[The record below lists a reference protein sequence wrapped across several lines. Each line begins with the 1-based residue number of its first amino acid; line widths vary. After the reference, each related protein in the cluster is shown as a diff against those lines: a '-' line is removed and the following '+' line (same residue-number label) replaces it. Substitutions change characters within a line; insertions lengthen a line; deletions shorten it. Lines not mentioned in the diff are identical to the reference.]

1 MPLRHFIN
9 YSFFV
14 LLARIIFFMFSL
26 GMGEERE
33 IKIECVIKKRVF
45 FRTSLSKTCLVGSV
59 GSKRRYQIFQMRTC
73 VRVVLELQAT
83 VGYNGKS

>member
-9 YSFFV
+9 YFFFV
-14 LLARIIFFMFSL
+14 LLARVILFMFSL
-26 GMGEERE
+26 GMREERE
-33 IKIECVIKKRVF
+33 IKIEFIKKRCF
-45 FRTSLSKTCLVGSV
+45 LSYSLSKTCLV

-73 VRVVLELQAT
+73 MRVVSELQAT